1 MSPSASAPILTFYGY
16 QTPPTFQRRGSVV
29 VLSGSV
35 SLVETIVPTSGPRA
49 PSLSSLILPLS
60 RQEDS
65 PCLKAIA
72 RSGFC
77 KGAEKLVPSIAARSH
92 QPPILPSFQ
101 HDNLLCSMPIA
112 PRRQNGGR
120 RSFGRKP
127 SMIFGIV
134 FTRKKQTDRVGKRT
148 AERSEPR
155 APFDPSFSSWYEMI
169 DLLLH

>member
-1 MSPSASAPILTFYGY
+1 MGGWHSTHYEPYFPFAAVSYSMSPSASALILTFYGY

-60 RQEDS
+60 GQEDS

-112 PRRQNGGR
+112 PRRQKWRTKIFRSQAVHDLRNSVHKKKANRSR
-120 RSFGRKP
+120 R
-127 SMIFGIV
+127 
-134 FTRKKQTDRVGKRT
+134 Q
-148 AERSEPR
+148 ANC
-155 APFDPSFSSWYEMI
+155 
-169 DLLLH
+169 